1 MVARPQQWRPACPE
15 CLSAPWAV
23 KASGVPCPQYGFR
36 PNFVARPPAAE
47 LAIAAGSAVADEP
60 GVTAN
65 TGKPAVNVTQTAG
78 TTGPAIAEHAAQA
91 AVAAFP
97 PSPLAP

>member
-1 MVARPQQWRPACPE
+1 PAGPALAEQSDSVAAHPTRRGDCA
-15 CLSAPWAV
+15 
-23 KASGVPCPQYGFR
+23 
-36 PNFVARPPAAE
+36 AAE

-91 AVAAFP
+91 
-97 PSPLAP
+97 